1 MACVEEIDCR
11 TECFP
16 DVEGNGVRRRREV
29 GDLGKT
35 EGWEENMELRVTL
48 PDDRKISGA
57 PDPSEGG

>member
-1 MACVEEIDCR
+1 M
-11 TECFP
+11 
-16 DVEGNGVRRRREV
+16 RRRREV

-57 PDPSEGG
+57 PDPSEVK